1 MKKITKIDVPRQNA
15 DSKLLVAAYARVS
28 TDNTEQLASLSA
40 QRTYYEKLI
49 RSNPNWTFAGLYYD
63 EGISGTK
70 TAKRD
75 GLLRMLDD
83 CRKGLVNK
91 IIVKSI
97 SRLARNT
104 VDTLEI
110 VRELSDLGIF
120 LYFEKENID
129 TESMQGEL
137 MLTILSSLAQSES
150 TSISTNEK
158 WSIQKRY
165 EQGTFVIG
173 YPPYGYKNENG
184 QMVIIPEQA
193 EIVRW
198 IFEEFLSG
206 NGAYRIAN
214 ALNDKGIPSK
224 KGGKWTSSGITGMLK
239 NEKYTGDVLY
249 QKTFTD
255 DQFNR
260 HTNNGDEAQYY
271 VKDHHEAII
280 SHEAFEAAQLVLEH
294 NGKTCGNVKGT
305 NKYLKRYPFSGK
317 LVCGE
322 CGGSLKRRKHKTIDG
337 GYFTYCCSTHIA
349 DKDTCSMLYIC
360 EDRLQASFM
369 NMINKLISCR
379 TLVLEPLLDSL
390 KTTSYFS
397 SQDRIDEINRMLE
410 TNMEKRRNLS
420 SLLSQGFLEA
430 SIYRQEN
437 STLESEAAN
446 LTAERDA
453 LTHSVDVGIGSLEQL
468 EKLNRFCE
476 VEKPLTEFHEELVE
490 GFMEKAIIKSREEV
504 TFILKCGLQFT
515 ERM

>member
-1 MKKITKIDVPRQNA
+1 MKKITKIEVPRQNT

-137 MLTILSSLAQSES
+137 MLTILSSLDQSES
-150 TSISTNEK
+150 TSISANEK

-184 QMVIIPEQA
+184 QMVVIPEQA

-198 IFEEFLSG
+198 IFSEFLSG
-206 NGAYRIAN
+206 NGTYRIAN

-224 KGGKWTSSGITGMLK
+224 KGGKWTSSGISGMLK

-255 DQFNR
+255 GQFNR

-280 SHEAFEAAQLVLEH
+280 SHETFEAAQLVLEH

-305 NKYLKRYPFSGK
+305 NKYLKRYPFSEK
-317 LVCGE
+317 LSCGE
-322 CGGSLKRRKHKTIDG
+322 CGFLSSG
-337 GYFTYCCSTHIA
+337 F
-349 DKDTCSMLYIC
+349 
-360 EDRLQASFM
+360 
-369 NMINKLISCR
+369 
-379 TLVLEPLLDSL
+379 
-390 KTTSYFS
+390 FS
-397 SQDRIDEINRMLE
+397 SAWARSS
-410 TNMEKRRNLS
+410 RRTPSTRHSS
-420 SLLSQGFLEA
+420 SLLSSPIA
-430 SIYRQEN
+430 
-437 STLESEAAN
+437 
-446 LTAERDA
+446 
-453 LTHSVDVGIGSLEQL
+453 
-468 EKLNRFCE
+468 
-476 VEKPLTEFHEELVE
+476 P
-490 GFMEKAIIKSREEV
+490 
-504 TFILKCGLQFT
+504 
-515 ERM
+515 

>member
-1 MKKITKIDVPRQNA
+1 MKKITKIEVPRQNT

-28 TDNTEQLASLSA
+28 TDNTEQLASLPA

-63 EGISGTK
+63 ECISGTK

-150 TSISTNEK
+150 TSISANEK

-184 QMVIIPEQA
+184 QMVVIPEQA

-198 IFEEFLSG
+198 IFSEFLSG
-206 NGAYRIAN
+206 NGTYRIAN

-224 KGGKWTSSGITGMLK
+224 KGGK
-239 NEKYTGDVLY
+239 
-249 QKTFTD
+249 
-255 DQFNR
+255 
-260 HTNNGDEAQYY
+260 
-271 VKDHHEAII
+271 
-280 SHEAFEAAQLVLEH
+280 
-294 NGKTCGNVKGT
+294 
-305 NKYLKRYPFSGK
+305 
-317 LVCGE
+317 
-322 CGGSLKRRKHKTIDG
+322 
-337 GYFTYCCSTHIA
+337 
-349 DKDTCSMLYIC
+349 
-360 EDRLQASFM
+360 LQ
-369 NMINKLISCR
+369 
-379 TLVLEPLLDSL
+379 
-390 KTTSYFS
+390 
-397 SQDRIDEINRMLE
+397 
-410 TNMEKRRNLS
+410 
-420 SLLSQGFLEA
+420 
-430 SIYRQEN
+430 
-437 STLESEAAN
+437 
-446 LTAERDA
+446 
-453 LTHSVDVGIGSLEQL
+453 
-468 EKLNRFCE
+468 
-476 VEKPLTEFHEELVE
+476 
-490 GFMEKAIIKSREEV
+490 
-504 TFILKCGLQFT
+504 
-515 ERM
+515 